1 MKHAVLMA
9 LVATSMAS
17 LVATTADVDAQTYFA
32 REKLSIIASQE
43 PAYTPVY
50 SAFGACTSG
59 KRTQTLTSCKSGT
72 TTVAKT
78 LCSSSPQTVKQ
89 DCTVTCG
96 PLTSM
101 RSFTGGSVGSQVTR
115 TTQST
120 AQAYCDQQASL
131 NTAGVCRWNSGDA
144 ASNQYL
150 SFFVAG
156 GSIVVTQENQSA
168 GYGAV
173 CQ

>member
-1 MKHAVLMA
+1 VKHAVLIA
-9 LVATSMAS
+9 LVATSMGG
-17 LVATTADVDAQTYFA
+17 LVATTSDAEAQRYYA
-32 REKLSIIASQE
+32 REKLSITASQE

-59 KRTQTLTSCKSGT
+59 KKTQTLTSCKSGT
-72 TTVAKT
+72 ATVAKT
-78 LCSSSPQTVKQ
+78 LCASSPQTVKQ

-101 RSFTGGSVGSQVTR
+101 RSFSGGTIGSQVTR

-120 AQAYCDQQASL
+120 AQAYCDQQAAL
-131 NTAGVCRWNSGDA
+131 NTAGICRWNSGEA

-150 SFFVAG
+150 AFFVAG
-156 GSIVVTQENQSA
+156 GTIVVTQENQSA